1 MVNCD
6 DDGEDGGEVVEE
18 EEAGGDDDEV
28 EEGDGDEDDGVDRL
42 VQTWNRQIPPNGVQT
57 VSVLEERQ
65 G

>member
-6 DDGEDGGEVVEE
+6 DDGDEDGGEEVV